1 MRIRG
6 IGWAAGM
13 AGVLLSLSGCGDHNN
28 FLGSLAD
35 DHSLDAKIEE
45 AQIAL
50 DKGDCQTAINGF
62 TAAYNHDPSNI
73 GIRVNL
79 AAAYTCRA
87 GFNVTELIRIGAK
100 FASSKQSAD
109 QFNLF
114 KTIAD
119 AAVRLVSATWNA
131 DTTTA
136 IGLLTDK
143 TLPATGG
150 CKLAPFA
157 YNPDAAF
164 NEAIVE
170 TIRAVMAV
178 TELKNAAG
186 VILTGSI
193 TDAVAKPIGSA
204 LADADQGIAC
214 SNSIAGGNVV
224 VDTDVAKAIHDLNV
238 GANDLDCP
246 TGAPADAACHTND
259 LSAAELQQFLNAQ
272 GFVIQ

>member
-6 IGWAAGM
+6 MEWAAVMG
-13 AGVLLSLSGCGDHNN
+13 GVLLSLSGCGDHNN
-28 FLGSLAD
+28 FLGGLAD
-35 DHSLDAKIEE
+35 DHSLDAKLEE

-50 DKGDCQTAINGF
+50 DKGDCQTAIDGF
-62 TAAYNHDPSNI
+62 TAGFNDDPNNV

-87 GFNVTELIRIGAK
+87 GFNVTELIRVGAK
-100 FASSKQSAD
+100 FASSTQTAD
-109 QFNLF
+109 QFKLF

-119 AAVRLVSATWNA
+119 AAVQLVSATWDA

-136 IGLLTDK
+136 IGFLTDK
-143 TLPATGG
+143 TLPPTGG

-157 YNPDAAF
+157 NNPDAAF
-164 NEAIVE
+164 NEAIIE

-204 LADADQGIAC
+204 LVDADQGIAC
-214 SNSIAGGNVV
+214 ADSIVGGNVV

-238 GANDLDCP
+238 GVNDLDCP
-246 TGAPADAACHTND
+246 SGAPADAACHTND
-259 LSAAELQQFLNAQ
+259 LSGAELQQFLSTQ
-272 GFVIQ
+272 GYTLQ